1 MTQQSVNGSRLYVED
16 TGGPG
21 PPVLFSHGLL
31 YSCRM
36 WDAQVPSL
44 RRRFRCIC
52 YDHRGQG
59 QSEVVASG
67 YDVETLCEDAAALVR
82 ALGVAPVHFV
92 GLSLGGMVGMRLA
105 ARYPE
110 LVASLVLLDTSADV
124 EPAENLPRYRLLT
137 FLERWVG
144 PWVVAGSVMKI
155 MHGATAR
162 ADPARAA
169 ELRRVRQRFLAL
181 DRVGAVRAVNGVLD
195 RKGIQDELANI
206 RVPTLVMVGEEDT
219 ATVPA
224 KAEAIQRAIR
234 GATLV
239 RIPKAGHLS
248 PIDNPDFVTGEL
260 SRFLGALQ
268 TASPSSK

>member
-1 MTQQSVNGSRLYVED
+1 MPQRSVNGTRLYVED
-16 TGGPG
+16 TGGNG

-44 RRRFRCIC
+44 RSRFRCIC

-59 QSEVVASG
+59 QSEVAATG
-67 YDVETLCEDAAALVR
+67 YDVDTLAEDAAALIR
-82 ALGVAPVHFV
+82 DLGVQPVHFV
-92 GLSLGGMVGMRLA
+92 GLSLGGFVGMRVA
-105 ARYPE
+105 ARHPE
-110 LVASLVLLDTSADV
+110 LVRSLVLLDTSADA

-144 PWVVAGSVMKI
+144 PWLVAGPVMKI
-155 MHGATAR
+155 MHGATVR

-169 ELRRVRQRFLAL
+169 ELRAVRDRFVAVN
-181 DRVGAVRAVNGVLD
+181 RIAAVRAVNGVLD
-195 RKGIQDELANI
+195 RPGMQAELGNI
-206 RVPTLVMVGEEDT
+206 SAPTLVMVGEEDT

-224 KAEAIQRAIR
+224 KSEALAQAIR

-239 RIPKAGHLS
+239 RVPKAGHLS
-248 PIDNPDFVTGEL
+248 PIDNPGFVTERL
-260 SRFLGALQ
+260 SSFLGSFQA
-268 TASPSSK
+268 P